1 MSNFYQ
7 QFKLSPKASSKSLV
21 FKLER
26 RLRKT
31 QLSKEEKMEALEALS
46 ILSHEKLREV
56 YDRQLKNLKI
66 PARWEAF
73 LASRTSNLRAK
84 YPDYHF
90 EHLYSEKEFWKLY
103 GFRMV
108 LRCLGLDFL
117 IFGVGDRNETRSIYN
132 DGGVMAIVIYFLY
145 TYSIPVGLSIYK
157 LQFVWTILLVFTYQ
171 LWKEYRQTKLDHY
184 VKVLDPKTY

>member
-1 MSNFYQ
+1 MSNYYQ

-31 QLSKEEKMEALEALS
+31 HLSKEEKMEALEALS

-66 PARWEAF
+66 PARWEAI
-73 LASRTSNLRAK
+73 LASRISNLRAK

-90 EHLYSEKEFWKLY
+90 EHLYSEKEFWRLY

-117 IFGVGDRNETRSIYN
+117 IFGVGYSNEARSKYN
-132 DGGVMAIVIYFLY
+132 DGGPMAFFIYFLF
-145 TYSIPVGLSIYK
+145 TYSIPVGLSMYR
-157 LQFVWTILLVFTYQ
+157 LQFVWTIFLVFTYQ

-184 VKVLDPKTY
+184 AKVLEPKAI

>member
-1 MSNFYQ
+1 MSIYYQ

-21 FKLER
+21 FILER
-26 RLRKT
+26 KLRRA

-46 ILSHEKLREV
+46 ILSHEKLREL
-56 YDRQLKNLKI
+56 YDRKLKGKGI
-66 PARWEAF
+66 STKWQTI
-73 LASRTSNLRAK
+73 LATRASQLRAK

-117 IFGVGDRNETRSIYN
+117 IYGVGDRNENRSRYN
-132 DGGVMAIVIYFLY
+132 DGGAMAFFIYFLF
-145 TYSIPVGLSIYK
+145 TYGIPVGLSIYK

-184 VKVLDPKTY
+184 TKVFDPNTY